1 MTEPVFSASRTK
13 IKRARKFIT
22 ELEDFLTPYMESKP
36 YKAQAVQDGH
46 GFSIQFVWPS
56 IGNEPGAIIG
66 DAIHNMRTA
75 LDLMASEL
83 ARHHSGTDKNVYF
96 PFAESADEIE
106 AMIERRFKK
115 AGAAACDLVR
125 TYKPYTGGNAA
136 LRAVHDLDIR
146 DKHTMAIE
154 TKVDSKVQFSASY
167 EIDNPLA
174 GRYEVF
180 IKHERFLFSA
190 DTALAGQDIVPTLKT
205 LVDDIE
211 SIIESFAHLISH
223 GGASA
228 S

>member
-22 ELEDFLTPYMESKP
+22 ELENFLAPYTELRPCKS
-36 YKAQAVQDGH
+36 QIFQDGQEPK
-46 GFSIQFVWPS
+46 IQFEWPS
-56 IGNEPGAIIG
+56 IGDEPGAIIG

-106 AMIERRFKK
+106 RMIERRFKK

-125 TYKPYTGGNAA
+125 TYKPYTGGNVA

-146 DKHTMAIE
+146 DKHTMVIE
-154 TKVDSKVQFSASY
+154 AQLSSEVLVSANY
-167 EIDNPLA
+167 DIDNPLA
-174 GRYEVF
+174 GQCEVLVR
-180 IKHERFLFSA
+180 HERFLFSA
-190 DTALAGQDIVPTLKT
+190 DTVLSGQDIVPTLKT
-205 LVDDIE
+205 LVDEIE
-211 SIIESFAHLISH
+211 RIIESFAHLISF
-223 GGASA
+223 GEAGAS
-228 S
+228 